1 MVCRLFLSHHNKSIS
16 HWCVPVHSQALNYS
30 IRCPHPPHPKY
41 DCVDLRTSF
50 LHIHR
55 ASSTNKRIKK
65 QKQKNTTHTP
75 KKKKNTTKETTKK
88 TPHNFSFSS
97 RSNPSQFEVIN
108 IFHPPKYLLIAL
120 HQLCPSNQQDITE
133 NRRAVSLKALV
144 SIKLHT
150 ETKPKP

>member
-1 MVCRLFLSHHNKSIS
+1 MCSSSFTGTELQYSLSSPTPPKVWLCWSQNIIAPYSQSFKYKQENKKTKTKKHH
-16 HWCVPVHSQALNYS
+16 
-30 IRCPHPPHPKY
+30 
-41 DCVDLRTSF
+41 
-50 LHIHR
+50 
-55 ASSTNKRIKK
+55 
-65 QKQKNTTHTP
+65 THT
-75 KKKKNTTKETTKK
+75 KKRKKNTTKETTKK

-133 NRRAVSLKALV
+133 NWRAVSLKALV

-150 ETKPKP
+150 ETKPKPWQTFN